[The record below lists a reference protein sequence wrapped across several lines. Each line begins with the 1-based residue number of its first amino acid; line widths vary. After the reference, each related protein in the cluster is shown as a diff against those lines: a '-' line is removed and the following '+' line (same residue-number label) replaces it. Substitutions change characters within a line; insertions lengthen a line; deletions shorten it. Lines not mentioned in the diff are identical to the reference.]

1 MIPKE
6 YYEDLSYE
14 VRGAAM
20 EVYNTLG
27 PGLLESVYEKALIHE
42 LGLRGIQVES
52 QVPVKIM
59 YKDAVVDDD
68 LRIDLLV
75 DDTFILEL
83 KSVEELKKVHY
94 KQLRT
99 YLQLLNKPLGWLF
112 NFGEGDFSQGM
123 IKIENKYFNPSLCQ

>member
-1 MIPKE
+1 
-6 YYEDLSYE
+6 
-14 VRGAAM
+14 M

-59 YKDAVVDDD
+59 YKDAVVSDD

>member
-59 YKDAVVDDD
+59 YKDAVVGDD

-99 YLQLLNKPLGWLF
+99 YLQLLNKPLGWLS

>member
-20 EVYNTLG
+20 EVYSTLG

-59 YKDAVVDDD
+59 YKDAVVGDD

-83 KSVEELKKVHY
+83 KSVEELKKY
-94 KQLRT
+94 T
-99 YLQLLNKPLGWLF
+99 TN
-112 NFGEGDFSQGM
+112 NFVPTCNYSTNPWDGFS
-123 IKIENKYFNPSLCQ
+123 ILEKATFPKA